1 MPRFVV
7 LVCAFCLLGSQPAA
21 AQKKLI
27 EFGWDRPSP
36 AFVAA
41 NVTTMER
48 QPFSGVVLQFAVG
61 PRVFR
66 VTSVDTLLLNRD
78 AALLAGTNFSRF
90 SDNFVLMGLTP
101 DSTWDWFDD
110 AQWSISESNIWRVA
124 RAAKAAGLRGV
135 ALDYEAYGRSP
146 WDYRKLPHGAGRS
159 YEEYA
164 AKVQARGRRV
174 MRALQAGFPDLT
186 ILTLFQ
192 MSYLDK
198 VSGLAQERDRARA
211 LPGMNLGLLVPFV
224 TGMLETAAGNTRIVD
239 GNERAYW
246 YADSLAFVDG
256 RRAIKEDALRL
267 VPDAVQ
273 PVYRAHVQAGHTI
286 FVDYLLGI
294 YQRPG
299 DSFAARVP
307 PANRMRR
314 LQYNLYQALLSSD
327 EYVWAYSQKVNW
339 WKPDSLFPAGLSA
352 AVSQAVEAANGGAR
366 LEIDPA
372 DLIR

>member
-1 MPRFVV
+1 MSRFVV
-7 LVCAFCLLGSQPAA
+7 LVLAFCLLGSQPAA

-36 AFVAA
+36 TFVAE
-41 NVTTMER
+41 NVARMEQ
-48 QPFSGVVLQFAVG
+48 QPFAGVVLQFAVG
-61 PRVFR
+61 PRVLKL
-66 VTSVDTLLLNRD
+66 TGLDTLSLNRD
-78 AALLAGTNFSRF
+78 AALLAGTPFHRF
-90 SDNFVLMGLTP
+90 TDNFVLMGLTP

-110 AQWSISESNIWRVA
+110 ARWSISESNIWRVA

-135 ALDYEAYGRSP
+135 ALDYEAYGKSP
-146 WDYRKLPHGAGRS
+146 WDFRKLPQGTGRS

-164 AKVQARGRRV
+164 AKAQARGRRV

-198 VSGLAQERDRARA
+198 EAQLPRERDRARA
-211 LPGMNLGLLVPFV
+211 VSGMNLGLLLPFV
-224 TGMLETAAGNTRIVD
+224 TGMLETTNGDTRIVD

-246 YADSLAFVDG
+246 YGDSLAFVNG
-256 RRAIKEDALRL
+256 KQAIKEGALRL
-267 VPDAVQ
+267 IPAPVQ
-273 PVYRAHVQAGHTI
+273 PVYRAHVQAGQTV

-294 YQRPG
+294 YQHPG
-299 DSFAARVP
+299 DTLAARVA

-339 WKPDSLFPAGLSA
+339 WKPDSLFPAGLSES
-352 AVSQAVEAANGGAR
+352 VSRAVEAANGGAK
-366 LEIDPA
+366 LGIEPA
-372 DLIR
+372 DLFR